1 MHALHNPSLL
11 CAQKAPVSSH
21 PAADIAGDTKAGKAA
36 PAPALAELK
45 VWENYS
51 VVDLLAMFLASENV
65 RRIPPRL
72 MVGQITHKIGKKIF
86 PIGKLE
92 GKKMNLKA
100 LSLRQ
105 DGALT

>member
-1 MHALHNPSLL
+1 MFACTAYPITAVCSEGPGKQPSCGRHCWGHQGL
-11 CAQKAPVSSH
+11 
-21 PAADIAGDTKAGKAA
+21 
-36 PAPALAELK
+36 APALAELK

-51 VVDLLAMFLASENV
+51 VGDLLAMFLASENF

-72 MVGQITHKIGKKIF
+72 MVGQITLKIGKKIF

-92 GKKMNLKA
+92 GIKMNLKA

-105 DGALT
+105 DGAQT